1 MIALYQA
8 IGIVILVGVASIFFY
23 KVREGDGPSEWL
35 TDAEPDHRQQ
45 AMERARL
52 TTGAN
57 GVLLVVART
66 GVAGE
71 RWRLVLQA
79 GLLGLAVAGFWTGP
93 PVSAPVVF
101 QNVVFLSLSIIA
113 LRLSVIGWHARRTIA
128 RLAAAEEE
136 EGRG

>member
-1 MIALYQA
+1 MNWFYLTPTINVFEAA
-8 IGIVILVGVASIFFY
+8 AFTVSLVG
-23 KVREGDGPSEWL
+23 L
-35 TDAEPDHRQQ
+35 TFGVVNLRAAR
-45 AMERARL
+45 AMERARRA
-52 TTGAN
+52 TGAN
-57 GVLLVVART
+57 GILLVVARLS
-66 GVAGE
+66 VQSE

-93 PVSAPVVF
+93 APTPPVVA

-113 LRLSVIGWHARRTIA
+113 LRLSIIGWHARRTIA